1 MITVPYSTI
10 WFPLSTQLY
19 TSDVCVRYKK
29 YLAAHYENLKTFED
43 TWLNTKKLTYIQLH
57 LLEAEENRRIKGD
70 HPVAVTLSQGF
81 QGKDSSRYT
90 PIDTKD
96 ILSYD
101 PGEKKRKIVLVEGA
115 PGSGKSTTARFL
127 AKEYSAGRM
136 FQDYELFITVP
147 LRLLPKSGCTD
158 LKDIL
163 VICPRYL
170 SPSSLDELAVEI
182 SEGRGVLVLLEGWD
196 ERPQNSPFLDRIIDG
211 QDLPASSI
219 LITSRHAAA
228 EALYHKVDRRIEIAP
243 FSPEQREQFM
253 RSYFGS
259 DNEKSDSLI
268 AFLSQRP
275 DLTNLCSYPMIL
287 AMACFTCQV
296 DGTLPSTMTDVYQ
309 RFIVLAANRYLEDRL
324 KVSDRV
330 SSIDGILNSPH
341 FKDFRGMMKLALEGV
356 RKNQFVFSDDDLHSQ
371 GIKLPTSGYNIL
383 LSCNQVDA
391 LGVERGSHHY
401 LHSSVQSCL
410 TALELNLLD
419 KGEQIKIL
427 QECAPEVSKK
437 PYPPEWQQFLDQ
449 LEEGPFKQ
457 QEKDAMDCQLSDAED
472 PTKDQRLLL
481 YQFLAGITHLAD
493 REISSRLMQILFKEN
508 AAPHQSG
515 LPIILYESRNKE
527 LTREFIAKT
536 FSTHLT
542 LPRCD
547 NYLLLCTGWCMAQA
561 GRKIEEFTV
570 NLSPNVQLHH
580 FFNHYS
586 HQSCLISLDL
596 QGSIASSSEYY
607 YLIKPSGVV

>member
-1 MITVPYSTI
+1 
-10 WFPLSTQLY
+10 
-19 TSDVCVRYKK
+19 
-29 YLAAHYENLKTFED
+29 
-43 TWLNTKKLTYIQLH
+43 
-57 LLEAEENRRIKGD
+57 
-70 HPVAVTLSQGF
+70 
-81 QGKDSSRYT
+81 
-90 PIDTKD
+90 
-96 ILSYD
+96 
-101 PGEKKRKIVLVEGA
+101 
-115 PGSGKSTTARFL
+115 
-127 AKEYSAGRM
+127 M

-147 LRLLPKSGCTD
+147 LRLLPESGCND

-163 VICPRYL
+163 VIRPRHQ

-182 SEGRGVLVLLEGWD
+182 SDGRGVLVLLEGWD
-196 ERPQNSPFLDRIIDG
+196 ERPKNSAFLDRVIDG
-211 QDLPASSI
+211 QDLPASSV

-228 EALYHKVDRRIEIAP
+228 EALYREVDRRIEIAP

-268 AFLSQRP
+268 AFLSQCP

-324 KVSDRV
+324 KLIMSERV
-330 SSIDGILNSPH
+330 SSVEDILNSPH

-356 RKNQFVFSDDDLHSQ
+356 RNNQFVFSDDDLHSQ

-383 LSCNQVDA
+383 LSCSQVDA
-391 LGVERGSHHY
+391 IGVERGSHHY

-410 TALELNLLD
+410 AALELNLLD
-419 KGEQIKIL
+419 KEEQIKIL
-427 QECAPEVSKK
+427 QECAPDVSKK
-437 PYPPEWQQFLDQ
+437 PYPPEWHQYLDQ
-449 LEEGPFKQ
+449 LDEGTYKQ
-457 QEKDAMDCQLSDAED
+457 QLKDAMDCKLSDAED
-472 PTKDQRLLL
+472 TTKDQRLL

-493 REISSRLMQILFKEN
+493 REISSQLMQILVKEN
-508 AAPHQSG
+508 AALHQSS

-527 LTREFIAKT
+527 LAREVITKT
-536 FSTHLT
+536 FSTHLA
-542 LPRCD
+542 LLRCD

-561 GRKIEEFTV
+561 LRTIEELAV
-570 NLSPNVQLHH
+570 NLLPNVQLHH

-586 HQSCLISLDL
+586 HQSCLFSLDL
-596 QGSIASSSEYY
+596 QGSTTSSGEYFH
-607 YLIKPSGVV
+607 LIKPSGVVYWVCTDVTCTQCDVFV

>member
-1 MITVPYSTI
+1 MC
-10 WFPLSTQLY
+10 FLLSTQLY

-29 YLAAHYENLKTFED
+29 HLAAHYKNLKTVED
-43 TWLNTKKLTYIQLH
+43 TWLNKKRLTFIQLH
-57 LLEAEENRRIKGD
+57 LLEADENVRIKGD

-101 PGEKKRKIVLVEGA
+101 PGETRKIVLVEGA

-147 LRLLPKSGCTD
+147 LRLLPQTGCND

-182 SEGRGVLVLLEGWD
+182 SDGRGVLVLLEGWD
-196 ERPQNSPFLDRIIDG
+196 ERPQNSPSLDRIIDG

-287 AMACFTCQV
+287 AMVCFTCQV

-309 RFIVLAANRYLEDRL
+309 RFIVLTANRYLEDRL
-324 KVSDRV
+324 KVRDRV
-330 SSIDGILNSPH
+330 SSIDDILNSPH
-341 FKDFRGMMKLALEGV
+341 FKDFRRMMKLALEGV

-383 LSCNQVDA
+383 LSCSQVDA
-391 LGVERGSHHY
+391 IGVERGSHHY

-410 TALELNLLD
+410 AALELNLLD
-419 KGEQIKIL
+419 KEEQIKLL
-427 QECAPEVSKK
+427 QECTPGLSKK
-437 PYPPEWQQFLDQ
+437 PYPPEWQQYLDQ
-449 LEEGPFKQ
+449 LEEGPLKQ
-457 QEKDAMDCQLSDAED
+457 QQRDVMDCQLSDAED

-493 REISSRLMQILFKEN
+493 REISSQLIQILFKEN
-508 AAPHQSG
+508 ATLHQSS
-515 LPIILYESRNKE
+515 LPIILYESQNKE
-527 LTREFIAKT
+527 LTREVIANT
-536 FSTHLT
+536 FSTHLS
-542 LPRCD
+542 LPHCD
-547 NYLLLCTGWCMAQA
+547 NYLLVCTGWCMAQA
-561 GRKIEEFTV
+561 GRNIEELTV
-570 NLSPNVQLHH
+570 NLSPNIQLHH

-586 HQSCLISLDL
+586 HQSCLISLNL
-596 QGSIASSSEYY
+596 RGSIASSGE
-607 YLIKPSGVV
+607 

>member
-1 MITVPYSTI
+1 MVTNSCSIMC
-10 WFPLSTQLY
+10 FLLSTQLY

-29 YLAAHYENLKTFED
+29 HLAAHYKNLKTVED
-43 TWLNTKKLTYIQLH
+43 TWLNKKRLTFIQLH
-57 LLEAEENRRIKGD
+57 LLEADENVRIKGD
-70 HPVAVTLSQGF
+70 HPVAVTLSKGF

-96 ILSYD
+96 ILGYD

-147 LRLLPKSGCTD
+147 LRLLPQTGCTD

-182 SEGRGVLVLLEGWD
+182 SDGRGVLVLLEGWD
-196 ERPQNSPFLDRIIDG
+196 ERPQNSPFVDRIIDG
-211 QDLPASSI
+211 QDLPASSV

-243 FSPEQREQFM
+243 FSPKQREQFM

-275 DLTNLCSYPMIL
+275 DLTNLCSYPIIL

-330 SSIDGILNSPH
+330 SSIDDILNSPH
-341 FKDFRGMMKLALEGV
+341 FKDFHRMMKLALEGV
-356 RKNQFVFSDDDLHSQ
+356 RKNQFAFSDDALDSQ
-371 GIKLPTSGYNIL
+371 GIKLPTNGYNIL
-383 LSCNQVDA
+383 LSCSQVDA
-391 LGVERGSHHY
+391 IGVERGSHHY
-401 LHSSVQSCL
+401 LHS
-410 TALELNLLD
+410 
-419 KGEQIKIL
+419 
-427 QECAPEVSKK
+427 
-437 PYPPEWQQFLDQ
+437 
-449 LEEGPFKQ
+449 
-457 QEKDAMDCQLSDAED
+457 
-472 PTKDQRLLL
+472 
-481 YQFLAGITHLAD
+481 
-493 REISSRLMQILFKEN
+493 
-508 AAPHQSG
+508 
-515 LPIILYESRNKE
+515 
-527 LTREFIAKT
+527 
-536 FSTHLT
+536 
-542 LPRCD
+542 
-547 NYLLLCTGWCMAQA
+547 
-561 GRKIEEFTV
+561 
-570 NLSPNVQLHH
+570 
-580 FFNHYS
+580 
-586 HQSCLISLDL
+586 
-596 QGSIASSSEYY
+596 
-607 YLIKPSGVV
+607 

>member
-1 MITVPYSTI
+1 M
-10 WFPLSTQLY
+10 
-19 TSDVCVRYKK
+19 
-29 YLAAHYENLKTFED
+29 
-43 TWLNTKKLTYIQLH
+43 
-57 LLEAEENRRIKGD
+57 
-70 HPVAVTLSQGF
+70 
-81 QGKDSSRYT
+81 
-90 PIDTKD
+90 
-96 ILSYD
+96 
-101 PGEKKRKIVLVEGA
+101 EGA

-136 FQDYELFITVP
+136 FQEYELFITVP
-147 LRLLPKSGCTD
+147 LRLLPESGCNN

-163 VICPRYL
+163 VIHPRHQ
-170 SPSSLDELAVEI
+170 SSSSLDELAVEI
-182 SEGRGVLVLLEGWD
+182 SDGTGVLVLLEGWD
-196 ERPQNSPFLDRIIDG
+196 ERPQNSTFLDSVIDG
-211 QDLPASSI
+211 QDLPASSV
-219 LITSRHAAA
+219 LITSRHTAA
-228 EALYHKVDRRIEIAP
+228 EALYRKVDRRIEIAP

-259 DNEKSDSLI
+259 DSEKSDSLI

-324 KVSDRV
+324 KLSDRV
-330 SSIDGILNSPH
+330 SSIKDILNSPH

-356 RKNQFVFSDDDLHSQ
+356 RKNQFVFSDDNLHSQ

-383 LSCNQVDA
+383 LSCSQVDA
-391 LGVERGSHHY
+391 IGVERGSHHY

-410 TALELNLLD
+410 AALELDLLD
-419 KGEQIKIL
+419 KKEQIKIL
-427 QECAPEVSKK
+427 QECAPDVSKK
-437 PYPPEWQQFLDQ
+437 PYPPNLQQYLDQ

-457 QEKDAMDCQLSDAED
+457 QEKDAIDCFLSDTED

-493 REISSRLMQILFKEN
+493 QEISSQLMQILFKEN
-508 AAPHQSG
+508 AALHQSS

-527 LTREFIAKT
+527 LTSEVITKT
-536 FSTHLT
+536 FFTHLT

-561 GRKIEEFTV
+561 GRKIEDLTV
-570 NLSPNVQLHH
+570 NLPPNVQLHH

-586 HQSCLISLDL
+586 HQSCVISLHL
-596 QGSIASSSEYY
+596 HGSVTSLGEYY
-607 YLIKPSGVV
+607 YLIKPSGVVYWVCTDVTCT

>member
-1 MITVPYSTI
+1 M
-10 WFPLSTQLY
+10 
-19 TSDVCVRYKK
+19 
-29 YLAAHYENLKTFED
+29 
-43 TWLNTKKLTYIQLH
+43 
-57 LLEAEENRRIKGD
+57 
-70 HPVAVTLSQGF
+70 
-81 QGKDSSRYT
+81 
-90 PIDTKD
+90 
-96 ILSYD
+96 
-101 PGEKKRKIVLVEGA
+101 EGA

-163 VICPRYL
+163 VICPRNQ
-170 SPSSLDELAVEI
+170 SPSSLDELAMEI
-182 SEGRGVLVLLEGWD
+182 SDGRGVLVLLEGWD
-196 ERPQNSPFLDRIIDG
+196 ERPPNSSFLDHVIDG
-211 QDLPASSI
+211 QDLPASSV

-228 EALYHKVDRRIEIAP
+228 EALYRKVDRRIEIAP

-356 RKNQFVFSDDDLHSQ
+356 RNNQFVFSDDDLHSQ

-383 LSCNQVDA
+383 LSCSQVDA
-391 LGVERGSHHY
+391 IGVERGSHHY

-410 TALELNLLD
+410 AALELNLLD
-419 KGEQIKIL
+419 KEEQIKIL

-449 LEEGPFKQ
+449 LEEDPYKQ
-457 QEKDAMDCQLSDAED
+457 QHKDAMDCQLSDAED

-481 YQFLAGITHLAD
+481 HQFLAGITRLAD
-493 REISSRLMQILFKEN
+493 REISSQLMQILFKEN
-508 AAPHQSG
+508 AAPHQSS

-527 LTREFIAKT
+527 LTREVIAKT

-561 GRKIEEFTV
+561 GRKIEELTV

-586 HQSCLISLDL
+586 HQSCLITLGL
-596 QGSIASSSEYY
+596 RGSITSLGEYY

>member
-1 MITVPYSTI
+1 M
-10 WFPLSTQLY
+10 Y
-19 TSDVCVRYKK
+19 TSDVCVRYKTF
-29 YLAAHYENLKTFED
+29 LTAHYESLKAVED
-43 TWLNTKKLTYIQLH
+43 TWLNRKKLTYIQLH
-57 LLEAEENRRIKGD
+57 LLEADENRRIKGD

-96 ILSYD
+96 ILTYD
-101 PGEKKRKIVLVEGA
+101 PGEKKRKIVLLEGA

-136 FQDYELFITVP
+136 FQDYELFIMVP
-147 LRLLPKSGCTD
+147 LRLLPKSGCTN

-163 VICPRYL
+163 VICPHYP
-170 SPSSLDELAVEI
+170 SPSSLDELAAEI
-182 SEGRGVLVLLEGWD
+182 SDGRGVLVLLEGWD
-196 ERPQNSPFLDRIIDG
+196 EHPQKSPFLDRIIDG

-228 EALYHKVDRRIEIAP
+228 EALYRKVDRRIEIAP

-309 RFIVLAANRYLEDRL
+309 RFIILAANHYLEDRE

-330 SSIDGILNSPH
+330 SSIDDILFSPH

-356 RKNQFVFSDDDLHSQ
+356 RNNQFVFSDDDLHNQ

-383 LSCNQVDA
+383 LSCSQVDA
-391 LGVERGSHHY
+391 IGVERGSHHY

-410 TALELNLLD
+410 AALELNLLD
-419 KGEQIKIL
+419 KEEQIKIL

-437 PYPPEWQQFLDQ
+437 PYPPHWQQYLDQ
-449 LEEGPFKQ
+449 LEEGPIKHQ
-457 QEKDAMDCQLSDAED
+457 REDAIDCMLSDAED
-472 PTKDQRLLL
+472 PTKDQRLFL
-481 YQFLAGITHLAD
+481 YQFLAGISHLD
-493 REISSRLMQILFKEN
+493 DQEISSRVIEILFKEN
-508 AAPHQSG
+508 AALHRSS
-515 LPIILYESRNKE
+515 LPVILYESRNKG
-527 LTREFIAKT
+527 LTRDVITKT
-536 FSTHLT
+536 FSTHLA
-542 LPRCD
+542 LSRCD
-547 NYLLLCTGWCMAQA
+547 SYLLLCTGWCMAQA
-561 GRKIEEFTV
+561 ERKIEELTV

-580 FFNHYS
+580 FFNHYN
-586 HQSCLISLDL
+586 HQSCLISLEL
-596 QGSIASSSEYY
+596 RGSITNSGEYY
-607 YLIKPSGVV
+607 YLIKPSAVYWVCIDITYLNVVCLCV

>member
-1 MITVPYSTI
+1 M
-10 WFPLSTQLY
+10 
-19 TSDVCVRYKK
+19 
-29 YLAAHYENLKTFED
+29 
-43 TWLNTKKLTYIQLH
+43 
-57 LLEAEENRRIKGD
+57 
-70 HPVAVTLSQGF
+70 
-81 QGKDSSRYT
+81 
-90 PIDTKD
+90 
-96 ILSYD
+96 
-101 PGEKKRKIVLVEGA
+101 EGA

-147 LRLLPKSGCTD
+147 LRLLPQSGCTD

-170 SPSSLDELAVEI
+170 SPSSLDKLAVEI
-182 SEGRGVLVLLEGWD
+182 SDGRGVLVLLEGWD
-196 ERPQNSPFLDRIIDG
+196 ERPSNSPFLDRVIDG
-211 QDLPASSI
+211 QDLPASSV

-228 EALYHKVDRRIEIAP
+228 KTLYRKVDRRIEIAP

-296 DGTLPSTMTDVYQ
+296 DGTLPSTITDVYQ

-324 KVSDRV
+324 KVNDRV

-356 RKNQFVFSDDDLHSQ
+356 RNNQFVFSDDDLHSQ

-383 LSCNQVDA
+383 LSCSQLDA
-391 LGVERGSHHY
+391 IGVERGSHHY

-410 TALELNLLD
+410 AALELNLLD
-419 KGEQIKIL
+419 KEEQIKIL

-437 PYPPEWQQFLDQ
+437 PYPPRLQQFLDQ
-449 LEEGPFKQ
+449 LEEGPLKQ
-457 QEKDAMDCQLSDAED
+457 QHKDAIDCTLSDAED

-493 REISSRLMQILFKEN
+493 REISSLLMQILFKEN

-527 LTREFIAKT
+527 LTREVIAKT
-536 FSTHLT
+536 FPTHLT

-561 GRKIEEFTV
+561 GRIIEELTV

-596 QGSIASSSEYY
+596 QGSITSLGEYY

>member
-1 MITVPYSTI
+1 
-10 WFPLSTQLY
+10 
-19 TSDVCVRYKK
+19 
-29 YLAAHYENLKTFED
+29 
-43 TWLNTKKLTYIQLH
+43 
-57 LLEAEENRRIKGD
+57 
-70 HPVAVTLSQGF
+70 
-81 QGKDSSRYT
+81 
-90 PIDTKD
+90 
-96 ILSYD
+96 
-101 PGEKKRKIVLVEGA
+101 
-115 PGSGKSTTARFL
+115 
-127 AKEYSAGRM
+127 M

-147 LRLLPKSGCTD
+147 LRLLPKSGCAH
-158 LKDIL
+158 LRDIL
-163 VICPRYL
+163 VICPRYP

-182 SEGRGVLVLLEGWD
+182 SDGRGVLVLLEGWD
-196 ERPQNSPFLDRIIDG
+196 ERPQNSPFLDSVIDG
-211 QDLPASSI
+211 QNLPASSV

-228 EALYHKVDRRIEIAP
+228 EALYRKVDRRIEIAP

-259 DNEKSDSLI
+259 DNEKSASLI

-330 SSIDGILNSPH
+330 SSIDDILNIPH

-356 RKNQFVFSDDDLHSQ
+356 RNNQFVFSDDDLHSQ

-383 LSCNQVDA
+383 LSCSQVDA
-391 LGVERGSHHY
+391 IGVERGSHHY

-410 TALELNLLD
+410 AALQLNLLD
-419 KGEQIKIL
+419 KGEQIEIL

-437 PYPPEWQQFLDQ
+437 PYPPHWQQHLDQ
-449 LEEGPFKQ
+449 LEEGPLKQ
-457 QEKDAMDCQLSDAED
+457 QRRDTMDCLLGDAED

-481 YQFLAGITHLAD
+481 YQFLAGITHLANQ
-493 REISSRLMQILFKEN
+493 EISSQLMQILFKGN
-508 AAPHQSG
+508 AAPHQSS
-515 LPIILYESRNKE
+515 LPIILYESRNKD
-527 LTREFIAKT
+527 LTREVIAKA

-561 GRKIEEFTV
+561 GRKIEELTV
-570 NLSPNVQLHH
+570 NLSLNVQLHH

-596 QGSIASSSEYY
+596 QGSITSSGEYY
-607 YLIKPSGVV
+607 YLNKPSGVV

>member
-1 MITVPYSTI
+1 
-10 WFPLSTQLY
+10 
-19 TSDVCVRYKK
+19 
-29 YLAAHYENLKTFED
+29 
-43 TWLNTKKLTYIQLH
+43 
-57 LLEAEENRRIKGD
+57 
-70 HPVAVTLSQGF
+70 
-81 QGKDSSRYT
+81 
-90 PIDTKD
+90 
-96 ILSYD
+96 
-101 PGEKKRKIVLVEGA
+101 
-115 PGSGKSTTARFL
+115 
-127 AKEYSAGRM
+127 M

-147 LRLLPKSGCTD
+147 LRLLPQSGCTD

-182 SEGRGVLVLLEGWD
+182 SDGRGVLVLLEGWD

-211 QDLPASSI
+211 QDLPASSV

-309 RFIVLAANRYLEDRL
+309 RFIVLTANCYLEDRL

-330 SSIDGILNSPH
+330 SSIDDILNSPH
-341 FKDFRGMMKLALEGV
+341 FKDFCRMMKLALEGV

-383 LSCNQVDA
+383 LSCSQVDA
-391 LGVERGSHHY
+391 IGVERGSHHY

-410 TALELNLLD
+410 AALELDLLD
-419 KGEQIKIL
+419 KEEQIKLL
-427 QECAPEVSKK
+427 QECAPELSKK
-437 PYPPEWQQFLDQ
+437 PYPPEWQAVPRSIGRGSTQAATERCHGLPAQWCWRPHQGSTIVVVPILSRHHTSSRSRDLFTTDTDSIQGECKTSPIQSAHYPVWKPEQRAHQRSHSKHILHPPITSSLRQLPSCLHWLVHGTSWKKYWRAHREPLTQHPTSSLLQSLFPSILLDLSESSRVNSQFWWVV
-449 LEEGPFKQ
+449 
-457 QEKDAMDCQLSDAED
+457 LSDQ
-472 PTKDQRLLL
+472 TQ
-481 YQFLAGITHLAD
+481 
-493 REISSRLMQILFKEN
+493 
-508 AAPHQSG
+508 
-515 LPIILYESRNKE
+515 
-527 LTREFIAKT
+527 
-536 FSTHLT
+536 
-542 LPRCD
+542 
-547 NYLLLCTGWCMAQA
+547 W
-561 GRKIEEFTV
+561 
-570 NLSPNVQLHH
+570 
-580 FFNHYS
+580 
-586 HQSCLISLDL
+586 SCLLGLHRYIM
-596 QGSIASSSEYY
+596 
-607 YLIKPSGVV
+607 YLNVVCLCV

>member
-1 MITVPYSTI
+1 M
-10 WFPLSTQLY
+10 
-19 TSDVCVRYKK
+19 
-29 YLAAHYENLKTFED
+29 
-43 TWLNTKKLTYIQLH
+43 
-57 LLEAEENRRIKGD
+57 
-70 HPVAVTLSQGF
+70 
-81 QGKDSSRYT
+81 
-90 PIDTKD
+90 
-96 ILSYD
+96 
-101 PGEKKRKIVLVEGA
+101 EGA

-147 LRLLPKSGCTD
+147 LRLLPQSGCTD

-182 SEGRGVLVLLEGWD
+182 SDGRGVLVLLEGWD

-211 QDLPASSI
+211 RDLPASSV

-228 EALYHKVDRRIEIAP
+228 KALYHKVDRRIEIAP

-324 KVSDRV
+324 KVSDKV

-341 FKDFRGMMKLALEGV
+341 FKDFRRMTKLALEGV
-356 RKNQFVFSDDDLHSQ
+356 RNNQFVFSDDNLHSQ
-371 GIKLPTSGYNIL
+371 SITLPTSGYNIL
-383 LSCNQVDA
+383 LSCSQVDA
-391 LGVERGSHHY
+391 IGVERGSHHY

-410 TALELNLLD
+410 AALELNLLD
-419 KGEQIKIL
+419 KEEQIKIL
-427 QECAPEVSKK
+427 QECAPEVSTK
-437 PYPPEWQQFLDQ
+437 PYPPEWQQYLDR
-449 LEEGPFKQ
+449 LEEGPYKQ
-457 QEKDAMDCQLSDAED
+457 QRKDAIDCLLSDAED
-472 PTKDQRLLL
+472 TTKDQRLL

-493 REISSRLMQILFKEN
+493 REISSHLMQILFKEN
-508 AAPHQSG
+508 AALHQSS
-515 LPIILYESRNKE
+515 LPIILYESRNKD
-527 LTREFIAKT
+527 LTREVIAKT

-547 NYLLLCTGWCMAQA
+547 NYLLLCTGWCMAHA

-586 HQSCLISLDL
+586 HQSCLISLNL
-596 QGSIASSSEYY
+596 QGSITSSGEYY

>member
-1 MITVPYSTI
+1 M
-10 WFPLSTQLY
+10 
-19 TSDVCVRYKK
+19 
-29 YLAAHYENLKTFED
+29 
-43 TWLNTKKLTYIQLH
+43 
-57 LLEAEENRRIKGD
+57 
-70 HPVAVTLSQGF
+70 
-81 QGKDSSRYT
+81 
-90 PIDTKD
+90 
-96 ILSYD
+96 
-101 PGEKKRKIVLVEGA
+101 VLVEGA

-136 FQDYELFITVP
+136 FQEYELFITVP
-147 LRLLPKSGCTD
+147 LRLLPESGCND
-158 LKDIL
+158 HLKDIL
-163 VICPRYL
+163 VIRPRHQ

-182 SEGRGVLVLLEGWD
+182 SDGRGVLVLLEGWD
-196 ERPQNSPFLDRIIDG
+196 ERPKNSSFLYRVIDG
-211 QDLPASSI
+211 QDLPASSV

-228 EALYHKVDRRIEIAP
+228 EALYRKVDRRIEIAP

-309 RFIVLAANRYLEDRL
+309 RFIVLAANRYLEDKL
-324 KVSDRV
+324 NVSDRV
-330 SSIDGILNSPH
+330 SSIDDILNSPH

-356 RKNQFVFSDDDLHSQ
+356 RKNQFVFSNYDLHSQ

-383 LSCNQVDA
+383 LSCSQVDA
-391 LGVERGSHHY
+391 IGVERGSHHY

-410 TALELNLLD
+410 AALELNLLD
-419 KGEQIKIL
+419 KEEQIKIFH
-427 QECAPEVSKK
+427 ECAPDVSKK
-437 PYPPEWQQFLDQ
+437 PYPPEWQQYLDQ
-449 LEEGPFKQ
+449 FEEGPIKQ
-457 QEKDAMDCQLSDAED
+457 QQKDAMDCGLSDVQD
-472 PTKDQRLLL
+472 TTKDQRLLL

-493 REISSRLMQILFKEN
+493 REISSQLMQILVKEN
-508 AAPHQSG
+508 AALHQSS
-515 LPIILYESRNKE
+515 LPIILYESRNEE
-527 LTREFIAKT
+527 LAREVITKT
-536 FSTHLT
+536 FSTHLA

-547 NYLLLCTGWCMAQA
+547 NYLLLCTGWCMTQA
-561 GRKIEEFTV
+561 GRIIEELTV
-570 NLSPNVQLHH
+570 NLSPNVQLQH

-596 QGSIASSSEYY
+596 QGSITSSGEYY
-607 YLIKPSGVV
+607 YLIKPSGVVYWVCTNVTCT

>member
-1 MITVPYSTI
+1 
-10 WFPLSTQLY
+10 
-19 TSDVCVRYKK
+19 
-29 YLAAHYENLKTFED
+29 
-43 TWLNTKKLTYIQLH
+43 
-57 LLEAEENRRIKGD
+57 
-70 HPVAVTLSQGF
+70 
-81 QGKDSSRYT
+81 
-90 PIDTKD
+90 
-96 ILSYD
+96 
-101 PGEKKRKIVLVEGA
+101 
-115 PGSGKSTTARFL
+115 
-127 AKEYSAGRM
+127 M

-147 LRLLPKSGCTD
+147 LRLLPKSGCTN

-163 VICPRYL
+163 VIRPRHQ
-170 SPSSLDELAVEI
+170 SSSSLDELAVEI
-182 SEGRGVLVLLEGWD
+182 SDGRRVLVLLEGWD
-196 ERPQNSPFLDRIIDG
+196 ERPQNSPFLDHVIDG
-211 QDLPASSI
+211 QDLPASSV

-228 EALYHKVDRRIEIAP
+228 EALYRKVDRRIEIAP

-259 DNEKSDSLI
+259 DSKKSDSLI

-356 RKNQFVFSDDDLHSQ
+356 RNNQFVFSDDDLRSQ

-383 LSCNQVDA
+383 LSCSQVDA
-391 LGVERGSHHY
+391 IGVERGSHHY

-410 TALELNLLD
+410 AALELNLLD

-437 PYPPEWQQFLDQ
+437 PYPPRWQRYLDQ
-449 LEEGPFKQ
+449 LVEGPLKQ
-457 QEKDAMDCQLSDAED
+457 QEKDAIDCRISDAED

-493 REISSRLMQILFKEN
+493 REISSQLMQILFKEN
-508 AAPHQSG
+508 AAPHQSSQ
-515 LPIILYESRNKE
+515 PIILYESRNKDF
-527 LTREFIAKT
+527 TREVIAKT
-536 FSTHLT
+536 FSTRLT

-561 GRKIEEFTV
+561 GRKIEELTV

-580 FFNHYS
+580 FFNHYF
-586 HQSCLISLDL
+586 HQSCLISLNL
-596 QGSIASSSEYY
+596 QGSITSSGEYY

>member
-1 MITVPYSTI
+1 MKR
-10 WFPLSTQLY
+10 L
-19 TSDVCVRYKK
+19 
-29 YLAAHYENLKTFED
+29 TF
-43 TWLNTKKLTYIQLH
+43 IQLH
-57 LLEAEENRRIKGD
+57 LLEADENRRIKGD
-70 HPVAVTLSQGF
+70 HPVAVTLSQGS

-136 FQDYELFITVP
+136 FQNYELFITVP
-147 LRLLPKSGCTD
+147 LRLLPESGCNN

-163 VICPRYL
+163 VIRPRHQ
-170 SPSSLDELAVEI
+170 SPSSLDKLAVEI
-182 SEGRGVLVLLEGWD
+182 SDGRGVLVLLEGWD
-196 ERPQNSPFLDRIIDG
+196 ERPKNSSFLDRVIDG
-211 QDLPASSI
+211 QDLPASSVI
-219 LITSRHAAA
+219 ITSRHAAA
-228 EALYHKVDRRIEIAP
+228 EALYCKVDRRIEIAP
-243 FSPEQREQFM
+243 FSPEQREQFV

-259 DNEKSDSLI
+259 NNEKSDSLI

-287 AMACFTCQV
+287 AMACLTCQV

-309 RFIVLAANRYLEDRL
+309 RFIFLAANRYLEDGLRL
-324 KVSDRV
+324 SDRV
-330 SSIDGILNSPH
+330 SSIDDILNSPH

-383 LSCNQVDA
+383 LSCSQMDA
-391 LGVERGSHHY
+391 IGVERGSHHY

-410 TALELNLLD
+410 AALELNLLD
-419 KGEQIKIL
+419 KEEQIKIL
-427 QECAPEVSKK
+427 QECAPHVSKK
-437 PYPPEWQQFLDQ
+437 PYPPHWQQFLDQ
-449 LEEGPFKQ
+449 LEEGPVKQ
-457 QEKDAMDCQLSDAED
+457 QQKDALDCLLSDAED
-472 PTKDQRLLL
+472 TTKDQRLLL
-481 YQFLAGITHLAD
+481 YQFLAGITHLGD
-493 REISSRLMQILFKEN
+493 REISSQLMQILVKEN
-508 AAPHQSG
+508 AALHQSS

-527 LTREFIAKT
+527 LTREVITKT
-536 FSTHLT
+536 FSTHLA

-561 GRKIEEFTV
+561 GSEIEELTV

-580 FFNHYS
+580 LFNHYS
-586 HQSCLISLDL
+586 HQSCLISLNL
-596 QGSIASSSEYY
+596 RGSITSSGEYC
-607 YLIKPSGVV
+607 YLIKPSEVVYWVCTNLTCT